1 MSGPEL
7 ASVLGPEGLG
17 PVGAAS
23 SCTRAPRRA
32 RSDSPASV
40 APEWGLEQLQGSFP
54 SASDPRGG
62 TGRGP
67 SQGVR
72 GRGSRSRPEGL
83 FHFEVWAGTRLPRA
97 ACGCG
102 LPSWGLWGVRAG
114 RAGGW
119 LEREGWMGPAVR
131 PEQRSSSVRR
141 RLPTGPVG
149 KLLSGSHLASGTRAS
164 SLSMDNVPVGLP
176 SPSESCG
183 DRVVGCSRGELVLR
197 RLGRPPAP
205 WGWGG
210 RFPLSL
216 DPPGRV
222 VMSWHLV
229 LMGKQRELPACLGA
243 WGQGPGDGVGLWGPP
258 PPQG

>member
-54 SASDPRGG
+54 SASDPLGG

-72 GRGSRSRPEGL
+72 GWGSRSRPEGL

-114 RAGGW
+114 RAGAGW
-119 LEREGWMGPAVR
+119 RGKAGRGPWCAQSRGAALSDGVC
-131 PEQRSSSVRR
+131 PPALWESCS
-141 RLPTGPVG
+141 LGHTWLLGPG
-149 KLLSGSHLASGTRAS
+149 PPLCPWTT
-164 SLSMDNVPVGLP
+164 SLSV
-176 SPSESCG
+176 
-183 DRVVGCSRGELVLR
+183 
-197 RLGRPPAP
+197 
-205 WGWGG
+205 
-210 RFPLSL
+210 FPLHL
-216 DPPGRV
+216 RV
-222 VMSWHLV
+222 VMT
-229 LMGKQRELPACLGA
+229 
-243 WGQGPGDGVGLWGPP
+243 GL
-258 PPQG
+258 